1 MLRISTLVH
10 IRILNFLRYKKGI
23 YLIEGFF
30 RTFAVNTRKL
40 TPSTSTRKKV
50 EQFPE
55 KYAVPM
61 SDFSVQVVMIA

>member
-1 MLRISTLVH
+1 MLRISTLVD
-10 IRILNFLRYKKGI
+10 IGILNFLRCKKGI

-30 RTFAVNTRKL
+30 RTVNTRKL
-40 TPSTSTRKKV
+40 TPSASTRKKI